1 MYWRVCWVIHIVGFI
16 TAAAT
21 AGFDTYRVV
30 FKLFPPKDNKENKW
44 KYPKCFHNCSIKKI
58 QKITKYHDN
67 SYNCSSQKVLGG
79 KLKQVYTKKLNQL
92 NSFCWSSMC
101 ACSICT
107 VHLSTVK
114 KEKEWQFDTNEKKTT
129 SDARFKK
136 AEEIKHDA
144 IINLKF
150 NVNINL
156 NF

>member
-1 MYWRVCWVIHIVGFI
+1 MLVLLQLLPRLVLIHTGWF
-16 TAAAT
+16 
-21 AGFDTYRVV
+21 
-30 FKLFPPKDNKENKW
+30 L
-44 KYPKCFHNCSIKKI
+44 NCSPLKITKKTSESTQNVSLI
-58 QKITKYHDN
+58 VPSKKYKKITKYHDN